1 MSLAQRWRS
10 LWSAPPAA
18 VVDDRRWI
26 VVDVESGGLDPRRD
40 RLLAIAATAV
50 HFDAARR
57 RPRIV
62 LADSFEVLLRQAADA
77 PVDKANIL
85 LHGIGIGAQREG
97 VPAAEALR
105 AWRAFVGRSPLV
117 AYHADFDRTL
127 IARACREQLG
137 DAPADVWLDLEPL
150 AAVVHEDPLRRGLD
164 HWLARHGIACL
175 ARHHAASDVLATAQL
190 LLALWPAVRARGD
203 GSLAA
208 VADLARAERFIAGR
222 R

>member
-1 MSLAQRWRS
+1 MGLAQRWRS
-10 LWSAPPAA
+10 LWSAASA
-18 VVDDRRWI
+18 DVDDARWV
-26 VVDVESGGLDPRRD
+26 VVDVESSGLDARRD
-40 RLLAIAATAV
+40 RLLAIAATAL
-50 HFDAARR
+50 HFDAERR

-62 LADSFEVLLRQAADA
+62 LGDSFELLLRQAADA

-105 AWRAFVGRSPLV
+105 AWQRYVGRSPLL

-127 IARACREQLG
+127 IGRACREQLG
-137 DAPADVWLDLEPL
+137 AELSNRWLDLEPL
-150 AAVVHEDPLRRGLD
+150 AAVIHDDPLCRSLD

-203 GSLAA
+203 GRFAS